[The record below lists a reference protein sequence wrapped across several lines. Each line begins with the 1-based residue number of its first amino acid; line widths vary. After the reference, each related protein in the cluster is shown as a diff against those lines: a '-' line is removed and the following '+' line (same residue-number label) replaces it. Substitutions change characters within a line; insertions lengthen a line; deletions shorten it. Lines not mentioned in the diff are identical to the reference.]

1 MGRPDSLIRWLAVCK
16 VECKGQGYS
25 LVGGDTE
32 ALDLS
37 DLVEVVGDRALVGAE
52 GQVANEEGVA
62 GGADDITVLLGAV
75 GSTSIGRGI
84 GAGLG
89 SEVKA
94 QIAALEE
101 GARLLIVGLLSSLGA
116 VEVDVAEA
124 TRAASI
130 LVADDTSADDAL
142 DALELLVQGVVINTP
157 AEVANPKGGALLGI
171 LAIGLGLLGRGISG
185 LGLLL
190 GLPLLRG
197 LLLGGLLLGGLLG
210 VGIVRARVAGVLLI
224 LVIILRLE

>member
-1 MGRPDSLIRWLAVCK
+1 
-16 VECKGQGYS
+16 VERRGYGYS
-25 LVGGDTE
+25 LVSRDTE

-52 GQVANEEGVA
+52 RQVANEEGVA
-62 GGADDITVLLGAV
+62 GRADDITVLLGAV
-75 GSTSIGRGI
+75 GSTSIGRGV
-84 GAGLG
+84 GARLG
-89 SEVKA
+89 REVKA
-94 QIAALEE
+94 QVAALEE
-101 GARLLIVGLLSSLGA
+101 GTGLLIVGLLSSLST

-124 TRAASI
+124 TRAAGL
-130 LVADDTSADDAL
+130 LVADDASADNAL

-157 AEVANPKGGALLGI
+157 AEVTNPKGSALLGI

-197 LLLGGLLLGGLLG
+197 LLGNGGLLLGGLLIG
-210 VGIVRARVAGVLLI
+210 VGIVRARVAGLLLI